1 MKTCGVKNFFSLIEL
16 LLVVGIMALLM
27 GISLPAF
34 SKMVRGSGTKLTTRN
49 IVAKVNAARSYAITT
64 RSNVAI
70 LFPSDG
76 VSNANFY
83 YTHYRVCKVY
93 KDGSNWKWLSWIEGE
108 DWTKIQTGTLIQY
121 IASSE
126 AGTDQSG
133 ATEVKNINLTDTP
146 GESSTSANIARA
158 LVFTSTGLL
167 ANSNAPY
174 FKISEG
180 MYQGGA
186 FTAMNASNTLIF
198 SINPFTGRISY
209 SNN

>member
-93 KDGSNWKWLSWIEGE
+93 KDGSNWKWLSWIEARIGLKYRQE
-108 DWTKIQTGTLIQY
+108 PLF
-121 IASSE
+121 
-126 AGTDQSG
+126 
-133 ATEVKNINLTDTP
+133 N
-146 GESSTSANIARA
+146 TSPLRKLERIRA
-158 LVFTSTGLL
+158 AL
-167 ANSNAPY
+167 P
-174 FKISEG
+174 
-180 MYQGGA
+180 
-186 FTAMNASNTLIF
+186 
-198 SINPFTGRISY
+198 R
-209 SNN
+209 